1 MTAVSA
7 TSPSHEGAAVP
18 RDGRTQGGRRRRTGR
33 AGLRRAALPLAL
45 GLPVALWQLAF
56 FVLPLM
62 FLVVITF
69 WKVANFR
76 LTPAF
81 DLGNWEKVLTST
93 PFQRALV
100 YTTEVAV
107 VATVLSMLLAF
118 PAAHVIA
125 LRLSEPAR
133 RRWIA
138 FLIIP
143 VFSSYILKVY
153 AWQVVLSP
161 GGVVNAALA
170 ALGLP
175 PADMLGGLFS
185 LHVGLLT
192 LTLPVVTLILTFAL
206 MGMDRSL
213 AEAARNLGAT
223 GPQVLTQVTLK
234 AIRPGLGLAAAT
246 AFLMSFGDYASP
258 VFLTGSNPPT
268 LSILI
273 VDTVKSGS
281 QWPRA
286 SVVGVMM
293 LAILALAFVLV
304 QLVTRKRGAGVR

>member
-1 MTAVSA
+1 MADA
-7 TSPSHEGAAVP
+7 TETHAITP
-18 RDGRTQGGRRRRTGR
+18 RGDSKL
-33 AGLRRAALPLAL
+33 ALRRAMMPLLL
-45 GLPVALWQLAF
+45 GVPVALWQLAF
-56 FVLPLM
+56 FVLPLV

-69 WKVANFR
+69 WKVRNFR

-81 DLGNWEKVLTST
+81 DFANWEKVLASS
-93 PFQRALV
+93 PFQRALI
-100 YTTEVAV
+100 YTFEVAAI
-107 VATVLSMLLAF
+107 ATVLAMLFAF
-118 PAAHVIA
+118 PAAHAIA
-125 LRLSEPAR
+125 LRLSDKAR
-133 RRWIA
+133 SRWIA

-161 GGVVNAALA
+161 GGIVNAVLTGQ
-170 ALGLP
+170 GLP
-175 PADMLGGLFS
+175 AADLLGGAFS

-192 LTLPVVTLILTFAL
+192 LTLPVVTLILTFSM
-206 MGMDRSL
+206 MGLDRTL
-213 AEAARNLGAT
+213 LEAARNLGAS
-223 GPQVLTQVTLK
+223 GWQVLLQVTLP
-234 AIRPGLGLAAAT
+234 AIKSGLGLAGVT

-286 SVVGVMM
+286 SVVGVSM
-293 LAILALAFVLV
+293 LAILALAFVAV
-304 QLVTRKRGAGVR
+304 QALTRKRKAGAA

>member
-1 MTAVSA
+1 MTARLEKTQA
-7 TSPSHEGAAVP
+7 ITPAG
-18 RDGRTQGGRRRRTGR
+18 GRTR
-33 AGLRRAALPLAL
+33 AGNRAVLPLVL

-56 FVLPLM
+56 FVLPVI
-62 FLVVITF
+62 FLIVITF
-69 WKVANFR
+69 WKVRSFR
-76 LTPAF
+76 LEPAF

-100 YTTEVAV
+100 YTTEVA
-107 VATVLSMLLAF
+107 AIASLLCMLIAF
-118 PAAHVIA
+118 PAAHAIA
-125 LRLSEPAR
+125 LGLSETAR

-161 GGVVNAALA
+161 GGVVNVSLA

-175 PADMLGGLFS
+175 QVDLLGGALS
-185 LHVGLLT
+185 LNIGLLT

-206 MGMDRSL
+206 MGVDRSL
-213 AEAARNLGAT
+213 LEAARNLGAS
-223 GPQVLTQVTLK
+223 GGQVLMQVTLP
-234 AIRPGLGLAAAT
+234 AIRSGVGLAAVT

-286 SVVGVMM
+286 SVIGVSM
-293 LAILALAFVLV
+293 LVILALAFVTV
-304 QLVTRKRGAGVR
+304 QFLTQRRAGGAR

>member
-1 MTAVSA
+1 MAKTETA
-7 TSPSHEGAAVP
+7 P
-18 RDGRTQGGRRRRTGR
+18 RKGGR
-33 AGLRRAALPLAL
+33 LLPWAL
-45 GLPVALWQLAF
+45 GLPVALWQAAF
-56 FVLPLM
+56 FAAPLV
-62 FLVVITF
+62 FLGVITF
-69 WKVANFR
+69 WKVKNFR
-76 LTPAF
+76 LAPAF
-81 DLGNWEKVLTST
+81 DFGNWIKVLGST

-107 VATVLSMLLAF
+107 IATVLALAFAF
-118 PAAHVIA
+118 PAAHAIA
-125 LRLSEPAR
+125 LRLKPRTQRA
-133 RRWIA
+133 WIG

-161 GGVVNAALA
+161 GGIVNAGLQ

-175 PADMLGGLFS
+175 AADLLGGALS
-185 LHVGLLT
+185 LNIGLLT

-206 MGMDRSL
+206 MGMDRTL
-213 AEAARNLGAT
+213 AEAARNLGAS
-223 GPQVLTQVTLK
+223 PFQVLTQVTLP
-234 AIRPGLGLAAAT
+234 AIRPGLVLAAVT
-246 AFLMSFGDYASP
+246 AFLMAFGDYASP

-286 SVVGVMM
+286 SVVGVSM
-293 LAILALAFVLV
+293 LAILALAFVAGQIL
-304 QLVTRKRGAGVR
+304 TRRTR

>member
-1 MTAVSA
+1 MA
-7 TSPSHEGAAVP
+7 PI
-18 RDGRTQGGRRRRTGR
+18 RRK
-33 AGLRRAALPLAL
+33 ALPAL
-45 GLPVALWQLAF
+45 LGVPVVLWQLAF
-56 FVLPLM
+56 FVLPLV

-69 WKVANFR
+69 WKVRNFK
-76 LTPAF
+76 LEPAF

-100 YTTEVAV
+100 YTGEVALI
-107 VATVLSMLLAF
+107 ATILSMLLAF
-118 PAAHVIA
+118 PAAHAIA
-125 LRLSEPAR
+125 LRLSDKAR
-133 RRWIA
+133 ARWIA

-161 GGVVNAALA
+161 GGVLNVAFG

-175 PADMLGGLFS
+175 QADLLGGMLS
-185 LHVGLLT
+185 LHIGLLT

-206 MGMDRSL
+206 MGMDKTL
-213 AEAARNLGAT
+213 IEAARNLGASRA
-223 GPQVLTQVTLK
+223 QVLLQVTLP
-234 AIRPGLGLAAAT
+234 AIKPGLGLAAVT
-246 AFLMSFGDYASP
+246 AFLMAFGDYASP

-286 SVVGVMM
+286 SVIGVSM

-304 QLVTRKRGAGVR
+304 QLATAKREVQR